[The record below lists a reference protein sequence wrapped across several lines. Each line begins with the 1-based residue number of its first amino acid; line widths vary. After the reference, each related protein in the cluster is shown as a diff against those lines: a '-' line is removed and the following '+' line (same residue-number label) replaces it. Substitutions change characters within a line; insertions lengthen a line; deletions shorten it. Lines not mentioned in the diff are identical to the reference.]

1 MFHDPAILLKIE
13 SNRRLYKH
21 YLTSLRSKFCNQ
33 NLINMTQKE
42 FRQILREC
50 IQEYIDN
57 FDRFDSDPQLR
68 INPLSLDVELV
79 NGADM
84 REEIEDSDEAIED
97 AAAAHGMENQD
108 ASYYQAKQNPDFYPV
123 KKLLQASGNTDVP
136 SETAI
141 ERIVV
146 NYIK

>member
-57 FDRFDSDPQLR
+57 FDQFNSAE
-68 INPLSLDVELV
+68 N
-79 NGADM
+79 N
-84 REEIEDSDEAIED
+84 AIVD
-97 AAAAHGMENQD
+97 AHG
-108 ASYYQAKQNPDFYPV
+108 YVIYPS
-123 KKLLQASGNTDVP
+123 LLLPGL
-136 SETAI
+136 
-141 ERIVV
+141 
-146 NYIK
+146 